1 VVDYDENDPSGYT
14 PPWEDSMTTAPT
26 HLSGPVVTEMSQGE
40 WKIAVD
46 EALARLQLTYQ
57 QLADMARR
65 REFSSVEAHK
75 LWVSIGDS
83 ER

>member
-1 VVDYDENDPSGYT
+1 
-14 PPWEDSMTTAPT
+14 
-26 HLSGPVVTEMSQGE
+26 MSQGE

-46 EALARLQLTYQ
+46 DALARLQLTYQ
-57 QLADMARR
+57 QLAEMTRR
-65 REFSSVEAHK
+65 RDFSSVEAHK